1 MKQKLQSS
9 LFPDINSKESIMEW
23 TDANIKRT
31 ENLIGICFKQVD
43 DLNKEI
49 SVEIKNG
56 NVAEVKKLVK
66 LVKRY
71 LKECSNCF
79 DLLLH
84 TKESTDYFLNG
95 GIIGELVR
103 KYPSTFKRKW
113 RNEKK

>member
-49 SVEIKNG
+49 SVEIKRLPT
-56 NVAEVKKLVK
+56 E
-66 LVKRY
+66 
-71 LKECSNCF
+71 F
-79 DLLLH
+79 
-84 TKESTDYFLNG
+84 
-95 GIIGELVR
+95 
-103 KYPSTFKRKW
+103 TFWGFPK
-113 RNEKK
+113 